1 MYRVF
6 YSGFKSLRNIKVGA
20 MLRHKIKEWVRHIAS
35 LLLTSYGHP
44 PRFASS
50 WWTTHLPISWLTTKM
65 SKLLQGED
73 IRGPRA
79 VTRPSTAMSSPSGH
93 ALFARPGDW
102 MERSEIIPSTVLVK
116 AWAVWPYSISIVT
129 LKLEGQSNSQES
141 WRCQCN
147 AVSLSHKWSQTFVL
161 SPGFLKHYFQWC
173 RGISQLWGSLQTRTR
188 LSGKGGNWG
197 YNGKHWYPSHP
208 CNKKTASLL

>member
-116 AWAVWPYSISIVT
+116 VWAVWHYSNPIAT
-129 LKLEGQSNSQES
+129 LKLEGTKPD
-141 WRCQCN
+141 
-147 AVSLSHKWSQTFVL
+147 L
-161 SPGFLKHYFQWC
+161 
-173 RGISQLWGSLQTRTR
+173 GI
-188 LSGKGGNWG
+188 KGGFTQSTQLGNPIMPWLSSIDG
-197 YNGKHWYPSHP
+197 AQYG
-208 CNKKTASLL
+208 